1 MKKMVSVMICA
12 LIIMGSVSIIIGF
25 TGDLG
30 ATPSVV
36 INEVCNHNGTI
47 GVENR
52 YAGEDYIEL
61 YNTTDEVICLDGWW
75 LSDDKAEPMKERISE
90 KYLEP
95 ESYAVFFA
103 NGASDG
109 DRSLGFKLSKNGE
122 SVFLSDPAGKVVD
135 RIYVPETEVDTV
147 YARKNDGENVW
158 QRMEA
163 SMGSSNHQAAEIRK
177 ATLEKPVFSHKS
189 GVYED
194 SFVLTMKAGF
204 GQKIHY
210 TTDGSMPTKNSIQYK
225 NGIMLSNRS
234 MEENVINGVR
244 NVVPDWKDYELKE
257 EKADKG
263 TVIRAVAI
271 DRRGNVSEVVT
282 ETYIVGLPKYQTG
295 KVMSIIAEPE
305 KLFGPEGI
313 LVTGDTY
320 DEWYLTDSS
329 SKDGVFENTW
339 ATNYELT
346 NFWQR
351 GRATE
356 ILGTIQFFENG
367 ERILDQKAGIRV
379 QGNYTRTLSPK
390 SLQLFSRKTY
400 SESGIFNA
408 QLLDGV
414 DSKAVYVTT
423 FPEKAYFL
431 GFAEGRSLSTQ
442 KYEVCP
448 VFVNGEYWYTA
459 ILMEKYDEQYFAQHF
474 GIDAANILYLK
485 DREPVWGEENFY
497 LFDNMYNMLKDDTIE
512 DSDKFAMLYKE
523 IDVQSFIDWMCFN
536 LYLCNDDI
544 STEKNSVM
552 WRSIEKGESICED
565 GKWRWMLYDVD
576 HCVISEM
583 VESENFSDF
592 QIAATNRFYKIL
604 KKDDK
609 FCERMISTALDMM
622 NTAFSAENVEKVLGE
637 WGLDLTYYDSFFLKR
652 PQHMIQSLVNEFGL
666 SETMGE
672 LTVSV
677 NDVAGGSIEINTIT
691 PDLSSGSW
699 SGEYF
704 TDCPVKLT
712 AVPAE
717 GYQFVGWSGSTE
729 STEKHIEINVLE
741 TGTDVI
747 AIFEKE

>member
-1 MKKMVSVMICA
+1 MKKIVSVLICA
-12 LIIMGSVSIIIGF
+12 MIMTGSISIVVRFVGER
-25 TGDLG
+25 GPS
-30 ATPSVV
+30 ASVV

-61 YNTTDEVICLDGWW
+61 YNTTDEGINLDGWW
-75 LSDDKAEPMKERISE
+75 FSDDKGEPMKERISG

-95 ESYAVFFA
+95 KSYMVFFA
-103 NGASDG
+103 DGISDG
-109 DRSLGFKLSKNGE
+109 DRSLGFKLSKHGE
-122 SVFLSDPAGKVVD
+122 SVFLSDPTGRIVD
-135 RIYVPETEVDTV
+135 QIYVPETDVDTA
-147 YARKNDGENVW
+147 YARKNDGENSW
-158 QRMEA
+158 KRMEA
-163 SMGSSNHQAAEIRK
+163 TMGTSNNQATEIRK
-177 ATLEKPVFSHKS
+177 ATLEKPVLSHES
-189 GVYED
+189 GIYEED
-194 SFVLTMKAGF
+194 FVLTMKAAF
-204 GQKIHY
+204 GQKIYY
-210 TTDGSMPTKNSIQYK
+210 TTDGSIPTSHSIQYK
-225 NGIMLSNRS
+225 NGITISDRS
-234 MEENVINGVR
+234 MEKNVINGIK
-244 NVVPDWKDYELKE
+244 NVVPDWKDYQLGE
-257 EKADKG
+257 ENADKG

-271 DRRGNVSEVVT
+271 DRKGNVSEVVT
-282 ETYIVGLPKYQTG
+282 ETYIVGLPKYKTG
-295 KVMSIIAEPE
+295 KVLSIIAEPE
-305 KLFGPEGI
+305 KLFGPKGI
-313 LVTGDTY
+313 LVTGDIY
-320 DEWYLTDSS
+320 DEWYLADYS

-390 SLQLFSRKTY
+390 SLQLFLRKTY

-448 VFVNGEYWYTA
+448 VFMNGEYWYTA
-459 ILMEKYDEQYFAQHF
+459 ILMEKYDEQYFKQHF
-474 GIDAANILYLK
+474 GIDETNVLYLK
-485 DREPVWGEENFY
+485 DREPVWGEENCY
-497 LFDNMYNMLKDDTIE
+497 LFDNMYNMLKDDNIE
-512 DSDKFAMLYKE
+512 DHDKIEMLYE
-523 IDVQSFIDWMCFN
+523 QIDVQSFIDWMCFN

-552 WRSIEKGESICED
+552 WRSIEAGDGIHED

-592 QIAATNRFYKIL
+592 QIAAINRFYKIL

-622 NTAFSAENVEKVLGE
+622 NTAFTAENVEKVLGE

-677 NDVAGGSIEINTIT
+677 NDVAAGVVEINTIT

-699 SGEYF
+699 NGEYF

-712 AVPAE
+712 VVPAE
-717 GYQFVGWSGSTE
+717 GYRFVGWSGSIE

-741 TGTDVI
+741 TGTDVT